1 MSDKAPANF
10 HEFEQQFPML
20 ATACKVVAFDS
31 DTSSGDLWEACIST
45 ALDKRFHQAEAEL
58 SEASAGEFYEVIMA
72 DPGDL
77 LAAAPC
83 ACAVL
88 TGIFA

>member
-1 MSDKAPANF
+1 MAACAPANF
-10 HEFEQQFPML
+10 YEFEQQFPML
-20 ATACKVVAFDS
+20 ASACKIVAFNS
-31 DTSSGDLWEACIST
+31 DTCSDDLWEICIST

-58 SEASAGEFYEVIMA
+58 SIASAADFYAVTNA
-72 DPGDL
+72 DPGEL
-77 LAAAPC
+77 LDCAPC